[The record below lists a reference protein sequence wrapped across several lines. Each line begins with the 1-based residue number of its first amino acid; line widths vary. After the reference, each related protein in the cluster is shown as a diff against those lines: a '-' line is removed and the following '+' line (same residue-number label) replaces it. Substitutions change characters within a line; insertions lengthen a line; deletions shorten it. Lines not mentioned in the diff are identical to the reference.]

1 MLNSE
6 AKRWENSGLLEDL
19 NEEQKN
25 ELAKVFEDLARY
37 SISLEKDG
45 PVFGFIF
52 PAIRRVYMKINKPG
66 KFPLVVNV
74 VDLFFDLNKKWI
86 LFREKNKT
94 EVENSEYISG
104 SSIDVEAEFAYNYCE
119 EYVNDL
125 KKRGLI

>member
-1 MLNSE
+1 
-6 AKRWENSGLLEDL
+6 
-19 NEEQKN
+19 
-25 ELAKVFEDLARY
+25 
-37 SISLEKDG
+37 
-45 PVFGFIF
+45 
-52 PAIRRVYMKINKPG
+52 MKINKPG